1 MIRGDTTVD
10 LTIGGMIA
18 GLVVVTILFGMMG
31 LIFNETFTVLQSN
44 QKYLNFFTEAQMIS
58 NTLNQLLSQSVW
70 TTKDKIY
77 DNTTNGFKI
86 GYFDPTG
93 GMPKVQYLTLEYD
106 SSSREIRF
114 NGKKVLGLSN
124 MISNIKFEVNDTYI
138 LMTIETDKIKD
149 SQGKN
154 AKYTVP
160 LLTILTESS

>member
-1 MIRGDTTVD
+1 MD

-18 GLVVVTILFGMMG
+18 SLVVVTILFGMMG

-44 QKYLNFFTEAQMIS
+44 QKYLNFFTEAQTIS

-93 GMPKVQYLTLEYD
+93 GMPSVQYLKLEYD

-114 NGKKVLGLSN
+114 GGKKVLGLSN
-124 MISNIKFEVNDTYI
+124 MISNIKFEVNDKYI

-154 AKYTVP
+154 ATYTVP

>member
-1 MIRGDTTVD
+1 MD

-18 GLVVVTILFGMMG
+18 SLLVVTILFGMMG

-58 NTLNQLLSQSVW
+58 NTLNQLLSQGVW
-70 TTKDKIY
+70 TTKANMLIAGA
-77 DNTTNGFKI
+77 TNGFKLP
-86 GYFDPTG
+86 YFDPTG
-93 GMPKVQYLTLEYD
+93 GMPSVQYLTLEYD

-114 NGKKVLGLSN
+114 GGKKVLGLSN
-124 MISNIKFEVNDTYI
+124 MISNIKFEVSDTNI

-154 AKYTVP
+154 VKYTVP
-160 LLTILTESS
+160 LLTILS